1 MKVTVSRSLLSDA
14 LRKVQGL
21 ASGKG
26 SLPIL
31 SNVKIEAADQ
41 KMKFTTTDLDLSVV
55 AEITCNVVE
64 GGAITLPAKLLS
76 DAISR
81 AAEGDV
87 SIEVNEVDNKSIIK
101 AGSSVFRIT
110 GLPATDFPTLPTDDG
125 DETDFVLPQE
135 VLKAMFRRT
144 AYAMSQDDTRRILKG
159 VHVIFENGYL
169 SCVATDGRRLAIA
182 EYHPDEAYQFS
193 TTFTLPAKTVL
204 EMNRNLGSTGNI
216 TFKMCKSQI
225 TATLDNG
232 IVFYSKLLDDMF
244 PNYKQVIPQGNDNV
258 VEIDRAMLVAA
269 IDRVGIFSE
278 AHSMKF
284 DIENGEI
291 KLKSS
296 TETGNGEESV
306 PVKYDGEAIHATFNH
321 AYILD
326 VLKAVDD
333 DEVKFAFADGT
344 RPVIITS
351 SLPGLAL
358 VMPLRIN

>member
-26 SLPIL
+26 ALPIL

-144 AYAMSQDDTRRILKG
+144 AYAMSQDDTRRTLKG
-159 VHVIFENGYL
+159 VHVIFENGFL

-244 PNYKQVIPQGNDNV
+244 PNYKQVIPQENDNV
-258 VEIDRAMLVAA
+258 VEIDRIMLVAA

-326 VLKAVDD
+326 VLKAIDD
-333 DEVKFAFADGT
+333 DEVKFAFSDGT
-344 RPVIITS
+344 HPVIITS

>member
-21 ASGKG
+21 AAGKNAM
-26 SLPIL
+26 PIL
-31 SNVKIEAADQ
+31 SNVKIEAANQ
-41 KMKFTTTDLDLSVV
+41 KMKFTTTDLDISVV
-55 AEITCNVVE
+55 AEIPCNVVSD
-64 GGAITLPAKLLS
+64 GAITLPAKLLS

-87 SIEVNEVDNKSIIK
+87 SIDVNEAECKSVIK
-101 AGSSVFRIT
+101 AGSSVFRIA
-110 GLPATDFPTLPTDDG
+110 GLPASDFPTLPSDEG
-125 DETDFVLPQE
+125 DKTDFVLPQE

-159 VHVIFENGYL
+159 VHMVFEKGFL
-169 SCVATDGRRLAIA
+169 SSIATDGRRLAIA

-193 TTFTLPAKTVL
+193 MTFTLPGKTVL
-204 EMNRNLGSTGNI
+204 EMTRNLGNTGNI

-225 TATLDNG
+225 TATFDNG
-232 IVFYSKLLDDMF
+232 IVIYSKMLDDTF
-244 PNYKQVIPQGNDNV
+244 PNYKQVIPQDNENAV
-258 VEIDRAMLVAA
+258 VIDRALFVAA
-269 IDRVGIFSE
+269 IERVGIFSE

-306 PVKYDGEAIHATFNH
+306 PVKYDGPAIHTTFNH

-326 VLKAVDD
+326 VLKSIDD

-351 SLPGLAL
+351 TLPGLAL
-358 VMPLRIN
+358 VMPLRVN

>member
-21 ASGKG
+21 ASGKATV
-26 SLPIL
+26 PNL
-31 SNVKIEAADQ
+31 SNVKIEAAD
-41 KMKFTTTDLDLSVV
+41 KKIKFTTTDLDLSVV
-55 AEITCNVVE
+55 SEITCNVIEDGSV
-64 GGAITLPAKLLS
+64 TLPAKLLC

-87 SIEVNEVDNKSIIK
+87 SIEVNEADCKAIIK

-110 GLPATDFPTLPTDDG
+110 GLPAVDFPTLPMVDG
-125 DETDFVLPQE
+125 DATEFTLPQD
-135 VLKAMFRRT
+135 VLRTMVRRT
-144 AYAMSQDDTRRILKG
+144 AYAMSLDDTRRILKG
-159 VHVIFENGYL
+159 VHFVFGDGFL
-169 SCVATDGRRLAIA
+169 TCVATDGRRLALA
-182 EYHPDEAYQFS
+182 EYHPDEPYKFEVA
-193 TTFTLPAKTVL
+193 FTLPAKTVL
-204 EMNRNLGSTGNI
+204 EMNRNLGVTGNI
-216 TFKMCKSQI
+216 SFKMCKTQI
-225 TATLDNG
+225 MATLDNG
-232 IVFYSKLLDDMF
+232 IVFYSKLLEDLF
-244 PNYKQVIPQGNDNV
+244 PNYKQVIPQNNDKL
-258 VEIDRAMLVAA
+258 VEIDRAMLIAA

-284 DIENGEI
+284 DIENGEM

-306 PVKYDGEAIHATFNH
+306 PVKYDGNAIHTTYNH

-326 VLKAVDD
+326 VLKSIDD
-333 DEVKFAFADGT
+333 DEVKFIFSEDT
-344 RPVIITS
+344 HPVIIKS

>member
-1 MKVTVSRSLLSDA
+1 
-14 LRKVQGL
+14 
-21 ASGKG
+21 
-26 SLPIL
+26 
-31 SNVKIEAADQ
+31 
-41 KMKFTTTDLDLSVV
+41 
-55 AEITCNVVE
+55 
-64 GGAITLPAKLLS
+64 
-76 DAISR
+76 
-81 AAEGDV
+81 
-87 SIEVNEVDNKSIIK
+87 
-101 AGSSVFRIT
+101 
-110 GLPATDFPTLPTDDG
+110 
-125 DETDFVLPQE
+125 
-135 VLKAMFRRT
+135 MFRRT

-159 VHVIFENGYL
+159 VHVIFENGFL

-291 KLKSS
+291 KLKSF

-306 PVKYDGEAIHATFNH
+306 PIKYDGEAIHATFNH

-333 DEVKFAFADGT
+333 DEVKFAFSDGT